1 MQVMAKWTSVLYT
14 QFVKKICVSLIHNG
28 NEQKKVTNE
37 LALGAR
43 SAPSKEHFFRRK
55 YSSLPWPFLLLDALA
70 QTDTLHIL
78 PLAKN

>member
-1 MQVMAKWTSVLYT
+1 MQVMAKWTSVPYT

-43 SAPSKEHFFRRK
+43 SAP
-55 YSSLPWPFLLLDALA
+55 
-70 QTDTLHIL
+70 
-78 PLAKN
+78 